1 MMPTRRVLNG
11 VLCGFLGTYTSR
23 YSDYDGYWLLGFLV
37 GNLEKAEFDLLTSE
51 AGIFRNPISAA
62 RNLAASKFADQLRK
76 AALEL
81 HNLNEARLTIERL
94 PDDRS
99 VPGQHFRCGYNLLFR
114 ATATADTG
122 RQYEQEK
129 IVFVAPHDP
138 RLESRSTRAN

>member
-1 MMPTRRVLNG
+1 MPTRRVLNG

-23 YSDYDGYWLLGFLV
+23 NSDYDGFWLLGFLV
-37 GNLEKAEFDLLTSE
+37 GNLERAEFDLLSSE
-51 AGIFRNPISAA
+51 AGISSNAITAA

-76 AALEL
+76 AALDL
-81 HNLNEARLTIERL
+81 HNVKEARLIIERL

-99 VPGQHFRCGYNLLFR
+99 VPGQHFRSGYNLLFR
-114 ATATADTG
+114 ATATADIG